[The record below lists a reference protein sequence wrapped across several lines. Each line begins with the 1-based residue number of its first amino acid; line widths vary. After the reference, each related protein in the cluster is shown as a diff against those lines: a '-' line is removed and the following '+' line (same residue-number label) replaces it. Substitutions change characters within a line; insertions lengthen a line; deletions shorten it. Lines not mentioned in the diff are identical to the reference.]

1 MGKCYKK
8 ENFILYKEEISNIT
22 LLTNQSWNE
31 TLFHWAPQIL
41 QMLKWILEMMSAL
54 SEKLNHWY
62 QLSSK
67 PSDFYLI
74 EIIWYSVLDLTAC
87 LSLHFSITVIKRIYF
102 LNIRKHSHLYKLC
115 WMLVLNQYS
124 ELCALKWKFM
134 SLGYLESKPLCYLRN
149 FLLCKILRGG
159 RDSHYSSRK
168 YQIPGFPPFTSTWLM
183 LW

>member
-1 MGKCYKK
+1 M
-8 ENFILYKEEISNIT
+8 EWDPISLSSPNT
-22 LLTNQSWNE
+22 ANV
-31 TLFHWAPQIL
+31 
-41 QMLKWILEMMSAL
+41 EMDL
-54 SEKLNHWY
+54 GNDVCIEWEVEPY

-102 LNIRKHSHLYKLC
+102 LNICKHSHLYKLC